1 MILPL
6 SELIDLQE
14 DVYACTCAIIKR
26 AQQVTV
32 AGDEELEKNNGKVV
46 STAIDQVLTT
56 KVEYAIED

>member
-6 SELIDLQE
+6 NKLVDLQD

-32 AGDEELEKNNGKVV
+32 AGGEELDKNSGKVV
-46 STAIDQVLTT
+46 STAIDQILTT
-56 KVEYAIED
+56 KVEYEIEE

>member
-32 AGDEELEKNNGKVV
+32 AGDEELDKNNGKVV
-46 STAIDQVLTT
+46 STAINQVLTT